1 MYKIETTNNRV
12 ERLATVYEVLK
23 LHAPV
28 NLYSSIYI
36 IAEPKYHNQ
45 WRYAVRRVRQH
56 WKLLQKFER
65 HVEIMDFAE
74 FDRRCGLP
82 FDDQYIF
89 VVDDT
94 DPEIYPM
101 LKQSMKKLK
110 LDDGHRLFMTKV
122 QQAENET

>member
-36 IAEPKYHNQ
+36 IADPKYHK
-45 WRYAVRRVRQH
+45 H

-65 HVEIMDFAE
+65 HVEIMGFAE

-82 FDDQYIF
+82 WDDQYIF

-101 LKQSMKKLK
+101 LKKSMKKLK

-122 QQAENET
+122 TDETSNAVHVPNNPV